1 MGLKLIFLG
10 APGAGKGTPA
20 EILSAKLSI
29 PTISTGNILRA
40 AIKEG
45 TKTGLEAKSY
55 MDAGKLVP
63 DSVIIGIVSQRLEQ
77 PDCAHG
83 FILDGVPRTIG
94 QAEALDK
101 AGVRFDHVVSIE
113 ISDEEIEARM
123 EGRRVC
129 SKCGAPYHI
138 KAKPPK
144 QEGVCDSC
152 GGPVV
157 QRDDDKPETVRG
169 RLEVYHSETEPLK
182 DYYKE
187 KGILNVVDNQPT
199 IAGTTEVIL
208 EALGLHEH

>member
-10 APGAGKGTPA
+10 APGAGKGTQA

-83 FILDGVPRTIG
+83 FILDGVPPTIAQPG
-94 QAEALDK
+94 PMEK

>member
-10 APGAGKGTPA
+10 APGAGKGTQA

-55 MDAGKLVP
+55 MEAGKLVP

>member
-10 APGAGKGTPA
+10 APGAGKGTQA

-29 PTISTGNILRA
+29 PTISTGTILRA